1 MGKYLKKYQLTYI
14 QELKVIMKQFGFDV
28 NDDLVKNMIKKIDLD
43 GNGFIELQ
51 QFLNFIE
58 KQISYYVARQVKK
71 VIRDRNY

>member
-43 GNGFIELQ
+43 GNGFI
-51 QFLNFIE
+51 
-58 KQISYYVARQVKK
+58 
-71 VIRDRNY
+71 